1 VIGGGLAPSSRSWAS
16 TDLTGGN
23 LPNAIDNVSV
33 SVNGAP
39 AEISFVGPSQV
50 DFLIPANAAVG
61 PAQIQVI
68 NNGQISA
75 PATVNLTV
83 TAPAFFY
90 LTGNKY
96 IVSAHS
102 NGTVTGPTTIAG
114 ATPVKAG
121 ETISLYGTGFTV
133 NTPGVGAATLP
144 TVTIGG
150 LPATVTFGGLIDL
163 GIYQVNVIVP
173 STLTTGDAA
182 VVATMAGNQSQA
194 NAFIS
199 IQ

>member
-1 VIGGGLAPSSRSWAS
+1 MLFRSLA
-16 TDLTGGN
+16 
-23 LPNAIDNVSV
+23 
-33 SVNGAP
+33 
-39 AEISFVGPSQV
+39 
-50 DFLIPANAAVG
+50 
-61 PAQIQVI
+61 
-68 NNGQISA
+68 
-75 PATVNLTV
+75 
-83 TAPAFFY
+83 
-90 LTGNKY
+90 GNKY

-133 NTPGVGAATLP
+133 NTPGVGTATLP

-150 LPATVTFGGLIDL
+150 LTATVTFGGLIDL

>member
-1 VIGGGLAPSSRSWAS
+1 MGGALAASSRSWAS
-16 TDLTGGN
+16 TDITGGN
-23 LPNAIDNVSV
+23 LPTSIDNVSV
-33 SVNGAP
+33 SVNGVLSQ
-39 AEISFVGPSQV
+39 ISFVGPSQV
-50 DFLIPANAAVG
+50 DFLIPATAPVGAAH
-61 PAQIQVI
+61 IQVI

-75 PATVNLTV
+75 VQTVNLTI

-90 LTGNKY
+90 LAGNKY
-96 IVSAHS
+96 IVSAHT
-102 NGTVTGPTTIAG
+102 NGTITGPTTIAG

-133 NTPGVGAATLP
+133 NTPGVAAVLP

-150 LPATVTFGGLIDL
+150 LPATVTFGGQIDL

-173 STLTTGDAA
+173 SALTTGDAA
-182 VVATMAGNQSQA
+182 VVASIGGNQSQA
-194 NAFIS
+194 NAFLS